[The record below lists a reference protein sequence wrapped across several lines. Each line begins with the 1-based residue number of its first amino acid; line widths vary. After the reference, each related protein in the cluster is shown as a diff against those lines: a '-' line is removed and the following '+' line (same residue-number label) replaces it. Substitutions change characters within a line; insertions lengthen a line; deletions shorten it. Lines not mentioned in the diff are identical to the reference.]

1 MNDTNRSC
9 PECGKAMAFRGYE
22 HKEKVARFTVKDATA
37 FAWQCPC
44 GEVELTLD
52 QLAGYQRRAAAIVLR
67 EAKEVD
73 GAVMK
78 YARKALGLKQ
88 TELAEAIGCAGET
101 VSRYET
107 GDLPVN
113 TQVRLAVVALL
124 DGAEMA
130 GGIIQYFEQAQ
141 SALSSRT
148 FEVPPPAP
156 RRACG

>member
-1 MNDTNRSC
+1 
-9 PECGKAMAFRGYE
+9 MAFRGYE
-22 HKEKVARFTVKDATA
+22 HKEKVGSYTVKDATA

-52 QLAGYQRRAAAIVLR
+52 ELAGYQRRAAAIVLR
-67 EAKEVD
+67 EAKEAN

-88 TELAEAIGCAGET
+88 TELAGAIGCAGET

-107 GDLPVN
+107 GDLPVMM
-113 TQVRLAVVALL
+113 QVRLAVVALL
-124 DGAEMA
+124 DGAEAA
-130 GGIIQYFEQAQ
+130 GGIQQYFAQ
-141 SALSSRT
+141 QEGALSSRT
-148 FEVPPPAP
+148 FEVPP